1 LDVCEKLSKPPKED
15 FVLSSSLWANTTIIA
30 VNLFKPRGGM
40 EKSSMVSFAIS
51 LRRSLS
57 PGVQAGEKALY
68 ITMCTIYNMMVK
80 DAMVLIHLA
89 KLTLLEKNCEAFG
102 KVMIPELVYK
112 EAVGKKGK
120 GTEDSLLIESLI
132 RKGRIEVKKAR
143 ESLVKRLAEMNIQGG
158 EAESIALYWEAEADF
173 IASDDSN
180 VIRKRDILG
189 ISLIGTPAIV
199 LHLYRQNLIDR
210 EKVRMS
216 VRRLREIGWFSGTVL
231 DKILLE
237 AEHG

>member
-1 LDVCEKLSKPPKED
+1 
-15 FVLSSSLWANTTIIA
+15 
-30 VNLFKPRGGM
+30 
-40 EKSSMVSFAIS
+40 
-51 LRRSLS
+51 
-57 PGVQAGEKALY
+57 
-68 ITMCTIYNMMVK
+68 MMVK

-89 KLTLLEKNCEAFG
+89 KLTLLEKSCEAFG

-112 EAVGKKGK
+112 EAVSGGK
-120 GTEDSLLIESLI
+120 GAEDSLLIGSLI
-132 RKGRIEVKKAR
+132 RKGRIEVKKAK
-143 ESLVKRLAEMNIQGG
+143 ESLVKRLAELNIHGG
-158 EAESIALYWEAEADF
+158 EAESVALYWGAKAGF

-199 LHLYRQNLIDR
+199 LHLYRQNLIGR

-216 VRRLREIGWFSGTVL
+216 VRKLREMGWFSGTVL